1 MIIFVIIIPVMLIN
15 MIIIMFNILD
25 RAFASFL
32 CDPGHH
38 HDHHHHTTTMI
49 AMTISVI
56 LIMVIINIIF
66 VILDRIFIGS
76 LDLLH
81 SKSGF
86 VHKYQRQSSHS

>member
-15 MIIIMFNILD
+15 MIIIIMFNILD

-32 CDPGHH
+32 SDPGHH

-49 AMTISVI
+49 AMIISVI
-56 LIMVIINIIF
+56 LIMTIINIIF
-66 VILDRIFIGS
+66 VILDRIFIGC

-86 VHKYQRQSSHS
+86 VHIDQRQS